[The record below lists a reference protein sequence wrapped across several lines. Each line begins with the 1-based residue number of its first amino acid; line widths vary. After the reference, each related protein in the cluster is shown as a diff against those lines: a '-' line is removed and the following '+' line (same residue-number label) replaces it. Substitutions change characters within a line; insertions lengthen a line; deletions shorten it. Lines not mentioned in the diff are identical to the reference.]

1 MTFYIVDSS
10 AAQEARNE
18 CSAEEFESYL
28 QYQLNQLEKR
38 KENYPTG
45 SDLIIEHEKA
55 VNSMLEALS
64 TKEKSVVI
72 VEKQLQIQLDQIK
85 NLMNENNLEEGGK
98 IILKGKQL
106 LDEHNN
112 YFNMFLKK
120 TEERGRKW
128 ESCMKSYEK
137 FNMNFLEFQKEMST
151 SQYLQ
156 TTNPIVRSPLG
167 KEEQSKNQDK
177 NRRLPTSSRND
188 ELPPVEEVPKI

>member
-38 KENYPTG
+38 KENYPKG

-106 LDEHNN
+106 LDEHNK
-112 YFNMFLKK
+112 YFNMYLKK
-120 TEERGRKW
+120 TEENR
-128 ESCMKSYEK
+128 ESFIKDFQK
-137 FNMNFLEFQKEMST
+137 FNMQFFEFQRRT

-167 KEEQSKNQDK
+167 KGEQSKIQDK

-188 ELPPVEEVPKI
+188 ELPPVEEVPKNKT